1 MMNKDRSDQMEEEKL
16 AVLNES
22 GERIGVRSR
31 SEIHAKGYWHETFHC
46 WFAGYNADLKETF
59 IYFQLRS
66 DNKKDFPGLLDITAA
81 GHILSDEKIEDGVR
95 EVHEELGINVQFEE
109 LEDLGIVKGELIQG
123 EMIDRE
129 HTNVFLYTKP
139 VSYAEIQLQPEEV
152 AGIFRS
158 TLADFKSLIQQDKAE
173 IELEGFV
180 VTQEG
185 GKNYVNHKVGYH
197 HFVPHARSY
206 LLEIID
212 RIERK
217 V

>member
-1 MMNKDRSDQMEEEKL
+1 LEQEKL

-22 GERIGVRSR
+22 GDRIGVTSR
-31 SEIHAKGYWHETFHC
+31 SEVHAKGYWHETFHC
-46 WFAGYNADLKETF
+46 WFARYDDDLKETF

-95 EVHEELGINVQFEE
+95 EVHEELGIKVKFEE
-109 LEDLGIVKGELIQG
+109 LEDLGIVKGELIQEG
-123 EMIDRE
+123 MIDRE

-139 VSYAEIQLQPEEV
+139 VSYEEYQLQPAEV
-152 AGIFRS
+152 SGIFS
-158 TLADFKSLIQQDKAE
+158 SSLSDFKSLIQHDKAE

-180 VTQEG
+180 VTKG
-185 GKNYVNHKVGYH
+185 GVKNFISEKVGYH
-197 HFVPHARSY
+197 HFVPHERSY
-206 LLEIID
+206 LIEIID

-217 V
+217 M

>member
-1 MMNKDRSDQMEEEKL
+1 MEEEKL

-22 GERIGVRSR
+22 GDRVGVKSR
-31 SEIHAKGYWHETFHC
+31 SEVHAKGYWHETFHC
-46 WFAGYNADLKETF
+46 WFARYDDDSKETF

-66 DNKKDFPGLLDITAA
+66 DIKKDFPGLLDITAA

-95 EVHEELGINVQFEE
+95 EVHEELGIKVKFEE
-109 LEDLGIVKGELIQG
+109 LEDLGVVKGELIQ
-123 EMIDRE
+123 ENMIDRE

-139 VSYAEIQLQPEEV
+139 VSYEEFQLQTEEV
-152 AGIFRS
+152 SGIFS
-158 TLADFKSLIQQDKAE
+158 SSLSDFKSLIQHDKVE

-180 VTQEG
+180 VTKDGE
-185 GKNYVNHKVGYH
+185 KNDFSEKVGYH
-197 HFVPHARSY
+197 HFVPHKRSY

-217 V
+217 M